1 MDEANDW
8 WEAPNNPQETGPGPK
23 AWDLAK
29 METAGIQK
37 VSIFDGGHYI
47 LIGQVWP
54 WVL

>member
-1 MDEANDW
+1 
-8 WEAPNNPQETGPGPK
+8 
-23 AWDLAK
+23 

-54 WVL
+54 WVLLQRT